1 MSAHSDRA
9 FVRSFAVVLA
19 GLGAIG
25 VSCIILATVLSVG
38 VESHPQAEKV
48 LLEARLQPVAKV
60 VTDPKALMAAAQ
72 AKAAGQPKLTGEQ
85 VVAQVC
91 SACHAAGMLGS
102 PKIGDADAWGKR
114 FKTQGG
120 LDGLVKHAIHGLNQM
135 PPRGGNPALT
145 DQEIHDA
152 VKYMLSKA
160 GISG

>member
-9 FVRSFAVVLA
+9 FVRSFATVLA
-19 GLGAIG
+19 GLAGIG
-25 VSCIILATVLSVG
+25 VVCIIIAAIVSKG
-38 VESHPQAEKV
+38 VETHPEVQTSLLAE
-48 LLEARLQPVAKV
+48 RLAPVAQV
-60 VTDPKALMAAAQ
+60 VTDPKALMKAAQ
-72 AKAAGQPKLTGEQ
+72 ENAASKPKLTGEQ

-102 PKIGDADAWGKR
+102 PKIGDSAEWGKR

-120 LDGLVKHAIHGLNQM
+120 LDGLVKHAINGLNQM